1 MLFISFKLSRRV
13 EASRGISGTE
23 CIIVKIILKKFE
35 PPLAGIFHVVLIT
48 RFSIYDTSE
57 SFDECGVKNLIEFAQ
72 FRYGGQKS
80 RNQKISFFS
89 QTTSEKGHAL

>member
-23 CIIVKIILKKFE
+23 CIIVKITLKKFE
-35 PPLAGIFHVVLIT
+35 PPLAGIFHVVLIA

-57 SFDECGVKNLIEFAQ
+57 SFGECGVKNLQTQTLIEFAQ
-72 FRYGGQKS
+72 FRYDGQKS
-80 RNQKISFFS
+80 RNQ
-89 QTTSEKGHAL
+89 

>member
-35 PPLAGIFHVVLIT
+35 PPLVGIFHVVLIA
-48 RFSIYDTSE
+48 RFSIYDRSE
-57 SFDECGVKNLIEFAQ
+57 SFSECGTKNLQTQALIEFAK
-72 FRYGGQKS
+72 FRYDGQKS
-80 RNQKISFFS
+80 RNQ
-89 QTTSEKGHAL
+89 